1 MKIELDTR
9 ISGQMFIDAYSA
21 DGIVVNKTLYP
32 GNIIVTADEVITNWP
47 PQNISE
53 LNAAHFDPV
62 ISRSPEILLVGT
74 GLRQNFPDLT
84 ILSPVITNNIGF
96 EVMDTGAACRA
107 YNFLVGEG
115 RIVIAALMR
124 IEEND

>member
-1 MKIELDTR
+1 VKIELDTR

>member
-53 LNAAHFDPV
+53 LNPAHFDPV

>member
-1 MKIELDTR
+1 
-9 ISGQMFIDAYSA
+9 MFIDAYSA

-32 GNIIVTADEVITNWP
+32 GNIIVTANKVITNWP
-47 PQNISE
+47 PQSISE
-53 LNAAHFDPV
+53 LNAEHFDPV

-84 ILSPVITNNIGF
+84 ILSSIITNNIGF
-96 EVMDTGAACRA
+96 EIMDTGAACRA